1 VLASADKETQGRKEQ
16 DPLKSKD
23 EKGKMLLSKTLK
35 KPIVFSAKVTSNATN
50 VWFYAHSPLGSNVHY
65 SSLE

>member
-1 VLASADKETQGRKEQ
+1 VLASADKETQDRKEH

-23 EKGKMLLSKTLK
+23 EKGKMLSKTLK
-35 KPIVFSAKVTSNATN
+35 KPKVFSTKVTSNATN
-50 VWFYAHSPLGSNVHY
+50 VRFYAHSPLGSNVRY

>member
-1 VLASADKETQGRKEQ
+1 MLARADKETQDRKEQ

-35 KPIVFSAKVTSNATN
+35 KPKVFSAKVTSNATN
-50 VWFYAHSPLGSNVHY
+50 VRFYAHSPLGSNVRY

>member
-1 VLASADKETQGRKEQ
+1 MLASADKETQDRKEQ

-35 KPIVFSAKVTSNATN
+35 KPKVFSANVTSNATN

-65 SSLE
+65 ALLE

>member
-1 VLASADKETQGRKEQ
+1 MASADKETQDRKEQ

-35 KPIVFSAKVTSNATN
+35 KPKVFSANVTSNATN

-65 SSLE
+65 ALLE